1 MLDGYKLKAVTI
13 GENGVTLDDILV
25 HDAKSPDNFMHQ
37 SLAMMDGHE
46 LPLAIGVIRN
56 VEAPAYD
63 QEVAR
68 QVKEVTGK
76 VPYHSLREFLLNG
89 ETWEVK

>member
-1 MLDGYKLKAVTI
+1 
-13 GENGVTLDDILV
+13 
-25 HDAKSPDNFMHQ
+25 
-37 SLAMMDGHE
+37 MMDGHE

-56 VEAPAYD
+56 VEAPVYD

-68 QVKEVTGK
+68 QVKEVTAK
-76 VPYHSLREFLLNG
+76 VPYHSLREFLLHG